1 MTFDELVEEVFDLT
15 NRPDLVAET
24 ESAVRAATIKAHQSD
39 FFSKDIFE
47 TGIEFDVKSFRQSLD
62 IISFV
67 TNFRALKYLRR
78 VDPSQDTTDGID
90 ATSATGAF
98 FDIITIEETLD
109 SYGVNRT
116 DIAYIAGRTIE
127 IRASV
132 AFDKALLGGYA
143 LPVVTPVDKYSSWI
157 AEMHPFA
164 IIREA
169 ARVIFKTIGF
179 DEQSA
184 AYNALVVEEYIL
196 LKMTGL
202 SDVGY

>member
-24 ESAVRAATIKAHQSD
+24 ESAVRAATLKAHQSD

-47 TGIEFDVKSFRQSLD
+47 TGVEFDNLSFRQSLD

-67 TNFRALKYLRR
+67 TNFRALKYLKR
-78 VDPSQDTTDGID
+78 VENAQDEIGKTL
-90 ATSATGAF
+90 
-98 FDIITIEETLD
+98 DIITVDEVLD

-116 DIAYIAGRTIE
+116 DIAYVAGRHIE

-132 AFDKALLGGYA
+132 AFQFALLGGYA
-143 LPVVTPVDKYSSWI
+143 HPIVAPVEKYSSWV
-157 AEMHPFA
+157 AEQQPFA

-184 AYNALVVEEYIL
+184 AYNSLVAEEYVL
-196 LKMTGL
+196 LKMTGIA
-202 SDVGY
+202 DVGS